1 MKTVQIETMHAGV
14 QKIAMDHLAGAYKD
28 MPDVIMLDT
37 VGIVNLVDAGLLLD
51 MTEYWEPI
59 AHEFVEGAVA
69 DATINGRVW
78 ALPDAVRPQLLF
90 YNAEIFEKY
99 DIDPAMMS
107 TFDGYLEAGRLL
119 KERSNG
125 EVYLSYIDTGT
136 YTWRYWGRRGL
147 MPQAHARIWDDDG
160 NVVIGSDH
168 GTKLAL
174 GFLEKLYN
182 EGLLYRTTM
191 FSPPMYEA
199 IDEGKIATFYIGAFW
214 DEFMRKNLTKTVGQW
229 RVMNAPVFE
238 EIGTGGAPVS
248 TFFCFVN
255 KGDTAYLDLMVDM
268 WYDFQTNTEERNAWV
283 AEMERVNGPYSN
295 PVALKVLE
303 HPFWQE
309 PSEFYGGQSFR
320 KAEADGLANPSPNL
334 MVTPQDNEADGIISA
349 EIEKWVAG
357 EQTMDQAIA
366 NMQRELELRIGR
378 AYVIK

>member
-1 MKTVQIETMHAGV
+1 MHAGV

-160 NVVIGSDH
+160 NGLSAATTVPTGPGLWKSCTMRACSTEQPCSPRPCMKPLTRQNSH
-168 GTKLAL
+168 LLHRRLL
-174 GFLEKLYN
+174 G
-182 EGLLYRTTM
+182 
-191 FSPPMYEA
+191 
-199 IDEGKIATFYIGAFW
+199 
-214 DEFMRKNLTKTVGQW
+214 
-229 RVMNAPVFE
+229 
-238 EIGTGGAPVS
+238 
-248 TFFCFVN
+248 
-255 KGDTAYLDLMVDM
+255 
-268 WYDFQTNTEERNAWV
+268 
-283 AEMERVNGPYSN
+283 
-295 PVALKVLE
+295 
-303 HPFWQE
+303 
-309 PSEFYGGQSFR
+309 
-320 KAEADGLANPSPNL
+320 
-334 MVTPQDNEADGIISA
+334 
-349 EIEKWVAG
+349 
-357 EQTMDQAIA
+357 
-366 NMQRELELRIGR
+366 
-378 AYVIK
+378 

>member
-199 IDEGKIATFYIGAFW
+199 IDEG
-214 DEFMRKNLTKTVGQW
+214 E
-229 RVMNAPVFE
+229 
-238 EIGTGGAPVS
+238 
-248 TFFCFVN
+248 
-255 KGDTAYLDLMVDM
+255 
-268 WYDFQTNTEERNAWV
+268 
-283 AEMERVNGPYSN
+283 
-295 PVALKVLE
+295 
-303 HPFWQE
+303 
-309 PSEFYGGQSFR
+309 
-320 KAEADGLANPSPNL
+320 
-334 MVTPQDNEADGIISA
+334 
-349 EIEKWVAG
+349 
-357 EQTMDQAIA
+357 
-366 NMQRELELRIGR
+366 
-378 AYVIK
+378 